1 MFLVGAA
8 SGFFVSNVGWW
19 GLHLGE
25 RDLERIHQIS
35 SENLLQVSRVESGL
49 LQGHELFLEILKKQQ
64 LSIADTNA
72 LAVIDSG
79 LKAQFSQRQKNETH
93 RKQWEQ
99 IASQYARLSMS
110 RERLLSR
117 LTENPDNI
125 YRLYATDALQLFDQ
139 LHHALLQLVPLTIQ
153 ATHQAYASAAAT
165 NRNARNTLLALSLL
179 ATLFF
184 CFTAWLTYR
193 QAMEG
198 RKKTVQLVREHAL
211 FKTLFD
217 GTSDGIILL
226 SKNKIIDC
234 NDAALR
240 LFAAPSAAMFAS
252 VDLSQVQPARQP
264 DGSASGA
271 VFRSRLD
278 DHIASTGVPR
288 FEWSFKSFEGKE
300 FPAEVT
306 INAARIGNDSIIQLM
321 VRDIT
326 KRKETENS
334 MRLANQA
341 FENSLEGIAITDGN
355 NNFLTVNQAFSTIT
369 GYAPEEVIGK
379 NPSILSSGR
388 QTQEFYHDMWTSLDE
403 HRKWQGEIWNI
414 RKNGDIYPQW
424 LNISQLVDA
433 HGKATNFVAVFSDIS
448 ELKAAHSRILHSV
461 YHDQLTDLP
470 NRVLFTDRLHQL
482 FALARRHPENN
493 IAVMF
498 MDLDRLKVVNDSMG
512 REAGDQLLQMVAAR
526 LNGCIR
532 ESDTLARM
540 NGDEFAIL
548 LSKIT
553 NAEDATAVAQ
563 KILHIFEEP
572 FVLHSEP
579 IHVSLSIGISVYPT
593 DGADS
598 ETLLQNAAMAM
609 YRAKTAGGI
618 CYELYDEDLGTRA
631 SKRMAIE
638 TGLRKA
644 IDRNELKLHYQPQ
657 FECHTGKLIGFEAL
671 LRWQHPELGLLPPDA
686 FLSIAE
692 ETGAIIPIGAWV
704 LQTACAQAQA
714 WRRRSSQHR
723 LIAVNLSA
731 RQLQHPDIVKHV
743 SSALNSSG
751 LPAHCLELEITESMM
766 MQKVDVSIAVMHQ
779 LSALGVEF
787 SIDDF
792 GTGYSSLAYLKKM
805 PIKALKIDKS
815 FIRDIVTDTDG
826 AAIVS
831 AIFAMS
837 STLGLRVV
845 AEGIED
851 QAQLTHLTVH
861 NGIIGQGY
869 LLGRPVPAQAMT
881 ELIEENEP
889 KTEHEAIL

>member
-1 MFLVGAA
+1 
-8 SGFFVSNVGWW
+8 
-19 GLHLGE
+19 
-25 RDLERIHQIS
+25 
-35 SENLLQVSRVESGL
+35 
-49 LQGHELFLEILKKQQ
+49 
-64 LSIADTNA
+64 
-72 LAVIDSG
+72 
-79 LKAQFSQRQKNETH
+79 
-93 RKQWEQ
+93 
-99 IASQYARLSMS
+99 
-110 RERLLSR
+110 
-117 LTENPDNI
+117 
-125 YRLYATDALQLFDQ
+125 
-139 LHHALLQLVPLTIQ
+139 
-153 ATHQAYASAAAT
+153 
-165 NRNARNTLLALSLL
+165 
-179 ATLFF
+179 
-184 CFTAWLTYR
+184 
-193 QAMEG
+193 
-198 RKKTVQLVREHAL
+198 
-211 FKTLFD
+211 
-217 GTSDGIILL
+217 
-226 SKNKIIDC
+226 
-234 NDAALR
+234 
-240 LFAAPSAAMFAS
+240 
-252 VDLSQVQPARQP
+252 
-264 DGSASGA
+264 
-271 VFRSRLD
+271 
-278 DHIASTGVPR
+278 
-288 FEWSFKSFEGKE
+288 
-300 FPAEVT
+300 
-306 INAARIGNDSIIQLM
+306 
-321 VRDIT
+321 
-326 KRKETENS
+326 
-334 MRLANQA
+334 
-341 FENSLEGIAITDGN
+341 
-355 NNFLTVNQAFSTIT
+355 
-369 GYAPEEVIGK
+369 
-379 NPSILSSGR
+379 
-388 QTQEFYHDMWTSLDE
+388 
-403 HRKWQGEIWNI
+403 
-414 RKNGDIYPQW
+414 
-424 LNISQLVDA
+424 
-433 HGKATNFVAVFSDIS
+433 
-448 ELKAAHSRILHSV
+448 
-461 YHDQLTDLP
+461 
-470 NRVLFTDRLHQL
+470 
-482 FALARRHPENN
+482 
-493 IAVMF
+493 MF

-714 WRRRSSQHR
+714 WRRRSSQDR

-779 LSALGVEF
+779 LTALGVEF